1 MKRIKLSARD
11 VMDKE
16 YDPKDFNPDMGTPF
30 QKNFNATTM
39 AKELFY
45 EGYDNVSAITEQ
57 FKKRNLKV
65 DDDVKKIIKAV
76 IEKLSIVEPP
86 IK

>member
-1 MKRIKLSARD
+1 MENK
-11 VMDKE
+11 
-16 YDPKDFNPDMGTPF
+16 YDPKDFNPEAATPF

-45 EGYDNVSAITEQ
+45 EGYDTLASQTEQ
-57 FKKRNLKV
+57 FKKRNLTV
-65 DDDVKKIIKAV
+65 NDEVKKIIKAV